1 MLSPLPAGLGLVCPL
16 GSAFLLR
23 VGKAGRVECG
33 NELSGSYVLGLVML
47 MEMKLLKQIGGGWLD
62 NAHQLTKN
70 FQGGFIGNISPIA
83 DPHPST
89 PLARARGFL
98 QDPQPYIAE
107 IYCFLSV
114 D

>member
-1 MLSPLPAGLGLVCPL
+1 MLSPLPAGPGLVCPL

-70 FQGGFIGNISPIA
+70 FQGGFIGNTSPI
-83 DPHPST
+83 T
-89 PLARARGFL
+89 PILAPPWGQRLPLGPTAL
-98 QDPQPYIAE
+98 H
-107 IYCFLSV
+107 S
-114 D
+114 